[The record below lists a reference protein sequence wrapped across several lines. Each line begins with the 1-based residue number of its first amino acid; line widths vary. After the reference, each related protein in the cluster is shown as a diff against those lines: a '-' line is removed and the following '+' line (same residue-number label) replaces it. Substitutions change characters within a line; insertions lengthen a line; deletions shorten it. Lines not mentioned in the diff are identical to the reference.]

1 MGFTVD
7 PAICNLDKLADSMEE
22 YVNVIER
29 YVIID
34 GITEDEKKKYIKTIR
49 KAIKKIRKGEYE
61 DVISKKR
68 YHEFLRNLS
77 NRDNDDDDD

>member
-1 MGFTVD
+1 MAFTVD
-7 PAICNLDKLADSMEE
+7 PTICNLDKLADSMEE

-29 YVIID
+29 YVIIE
-34 GITEDEKKKYIKTIR
+34 GITEDEKKEYIKTIR

-68 YHEFLRNLS
+68 YREFLRNLS
-77 NRDNDDDDD
+77 NRGNDDDD